1 MTEPTRAE
9 RHLGTVARGGA
20 LGLIGAAVSAVSGFA
35 LVVVVTRTLE
45 PEDAGVFFA
54 ATAAFLMISAIGSL
68 GTDAGLARFV
78 LRLEAEGRHGDV
90 RRVIGS
96 ALVTVLVLS
105 GVLGIALVLL
115 ARSLSAALGWTEA
128 DASLP
133 VLFAVALPVAVL
145 ADFALS
151 GTRAFGLI
159 RPTVVVDRVVRA
171 GGQAVI
177 ATLVVT
183 LGGGLVWLTA
193 GWLAAYAV
201 AAALAVVALQRQS
214 GQRRAAGRRYPAAVS
229 GPGRPVAPVGDAVR
243 EFWRFTWPRGLTRLG
258 QIGIQKADIVLVAA
272 LRSPGEAAVYTAATR
287 FVALG
292 QFATQALQ
300 QVLQP
305 RFTAILVHEDKATLR
320 EVYQVA
326 TAWNVLLTWPVYLVI
341 GCAPA
346 AYLGVFGDEYAGA
359 SGAVAVV
366 VVMMLAMLFAVASGP
381 VDTLLLMAGRS
392 GRSLVNASVAL
403 AVDIGLCLLLLPRV
417 GIVGAALAWAAAVV
431 TRCSLAYL
439 QVRSELRVVPTGRPF
454 SVAVAVSVGAVGL
467 PMLLASV
474 LGLRDPVTW
483 VVFGALLGLLQLG
496 LLWALRD
503 VLRLDVLAAALRSP
517 RAEAAEGR
525 RSAGF
530 HRPGPGPNLGAGRAH
545 VEDAC
550 V

>member
-1 MTEPTRAE
+1 MTGPTSAE
-9 RHLGTVARGGA
+9 RHLGAVARGGA
-20 LGLIGAAVSAVSGFA
+20 LGLKGAAVSAVSGFV
-35 LVVVVTRTLE
+35 LVVVVTRALD

-78 LRLEAEGRHGDV
+78 LRLEAEGRDADV

-96 ALVTVLVLS
+96 ALVTVLAMAGLI
-105 GVLGIALVLL
+105 GVALVLGE
-115 ARSLSAALGWTEA
+115 RSLSTALGWKGA
-128 DASLP
+128 DVSLP

-145 ADFALS
+145 SDFALS
-151 GTRAFGLI
+151 STRAFGLI
-159 RPTVVVDRVVRA
+159 GPTVVVDRVVRA

-177 ATLVVT
+177 AALIVT
-183 LGGGLVWLTA
+183 LGGGLVWLMV
-193 GWLAAYAV
+193 GWLAAYGAAAVLAV
-201 AAALAVVALQRQS
+201 AALQRQS
-214 GQRRAAGRRYPAAVS
+214 RQRRVEGRRYPPARS
-229 GPGRPVAPVGDAVR
+229 GPGRPVAPLGDAVR
-243 EFWRFTWPRGLTRLG
+243 DFWRFTWPRGLTRLG

-326 TAWNVLLTWPVYLVI
+326 TTWNVLLTWPVYLVI
-341 GCAPA
+341 GCAPV
-346 AYLGVFGDEYAGA
+346 AYLGVFGDEYAGT
-359 SGAVAVV
+359 SEAVAVV
-366 VVMMLAMLFAVASGP
+366 VVMMLAMLLAVASGP

-392 GRSLVNASVAL
+392 GRSLVNATVAL
-403 AVDIGLCLLLLPRV
+403 AVDLGLCLLLLPRV

-454 SVAVAVSVGAVGL
+454 AVAVAVSLGAVGL
-467 PMLLASV
+467 PMVLASL

-483 VVFGALLGLLQLG
+483 LLLGALLGLVQLG

-503 VLRLDVLAAALRSP
+503 VLRLDVLVAALRAP
-517 RAEAAEGR
+517 RAGATVTR
-525 RSAGF
+525 PRTRF
-530 HRPGPGPNLGAGRAH
+530 HRPAPGTKVGTGRAP
-545 VEDAC
+545 VEDTC